1 MAAGRPG
8 AFGVKPLAAV
18 SIRRARPADAHGLAA
33 VHVRPWQATSRDLLP
48 ADFLAGLSVADRAE
62 RWRTRLRDEPA
73 GTVVAEPVGTV
84 VAEVGGE
91 IVGFAS
97 VGPSRDADLS
107 AAEWLE
113 LNTLYL
119 LPETWG
125 TGLAGRLLA
134 AALTAQRRYFLWVFE
149 GNARARAFYRK
160 AGFVPDGT
168 SKQLTIAGTTL
179 TEIRFRGF

>member
-1 MAAGRPG
+1 M
-8 AFGVKPLAAV
+8 KPLAAV
-18 SIRRARPADAHGLAA
+18 TIRRARPADAHALAA
-33 VHVRPWQATSRDLLP
+33 VHVRSWQAAYRDLLP

-73 GTVVAEPVGTV
+73 GTVVAE
-84 VAEVGGE
+84 VGGE
-91 IVGFAS
+91 LVGFAS

-107 AAEWLE
+107 PAEWLE
-113 LNTLYL
+113 LNTIYL

-134 AALTAQRRYFLWVFE
+134 AALVAQRRYFLWVFE

-160 AGFVPDGT
+160 AGFLPDGA
-168 SKQLTIAGTTL
+168 SKQLIIAGTTL
-179 TEIRFRGF
+179 TEIRFRRPAGRGELSTAEVENSPKL